1 MDLDLLDMLAF
12 VALAVACAGGVG
24 WAVIV
29 PMLGQQGQSEK
40 RLSKHTTIK
49 RDAVALSGRNDRRR
63 IEDSLK
69 MLEERQKSSS
79 KPTLPVRIE
88 QSGLSISVKDFYLYS
103 AGAGF
108 AGAAV
113 GYLLSGAPMIILGA
127 AFAFGL
133 GFPQWLLGFLKS
145 RRIAAFTEELPNA
158 VDAIVRGVKA
168 GLPASDCMRMLAA
181 EAKEPLRSEFRAVL
195 DQTMLGIPLGEAVMK
210 LHERIPTPEA
220 NFFSIVMSIQA
231 KSGGSLAE
239 TLGNLARV
247 LRDRKKM
254 KAKISAMSQEAK
266 SSAAIIGALPFLVT
280 GLVYMSAPEYI
291 ILLFNTHTGNM
302 MLLACIFWMTCGVL
316 VMRHMI
322 NFDF

>member
-1 MDLDLLDMLAF
+1 
-12 VALAVACAGGVG
+12 
-24 WAVIV
+24 
-29 PMLGQQGQSEK
+29 
-40 RLSKHTTIK
+40 
-49 RDAVALSGRNDRRR
+49 
-63 IEDSLK
+63 
-69 MLEERQKSSS
+69 
-79 KPTLPVRIE
+79 
-88 QSGLSISVKDFYLYS
+88 
-103 AGAGF
+103 
-108 AGAAV
+108 
-113 GYLLSGAPMIILGA
+113 
-127 AFAFGL
+127 
-133 GFPQWLLGFLKS
+133 
-145 RRIAAFTEELPNA
+145 
-158 VDAIVRGVKA
+158 
-168 GLPASDCMRMLAA
+168 MRMLAA